1 MTNKIATILSEIQIP
16 NNKWYSSSNGLKTRK
31 EEIDPL
37 LISLDNLRRQIKTV
51 EKELKKQLEL
61 RKEKHNYKQIW
72 LGFDNAYK
80 DKKPYYMTTSIDSYT
95 RFPITWVKQRGK
107 NLKILNNNLNKIN
120 KMLEV
125 YINQSVQ

>member
-61 RKEKHNYKQIW
+61 RKEKHNYSCP
-72 LGFDNAYK
+72 N
-80 DKKPYYMTTSIDSYT
+80 
-95 RFPITWVKQRGK
+95 PIYHLI
-107 NLKILNNNLNKIN
+107 NKIL
-120 KMLEV
+120 V
-125 YINQSVQ
+125 YIISDV